1 MKRLIRATS
10 QNKILQLADRIAEIK
25 DNIQTAQI
33 EGLDED
39 YIADLYQE
47 LNELEDE
54 LNFAWQDDESE
65 WNYAREQQEFNP
77 DGSLKL
83 YASTNEDFV
92 VDLDLNKYPE
102 LLDRQLAKFARQE
115 VIDAE
120 NYIGLNDI
128 EVALDAVEDEYPS
141 AHIELINYD
150 GEVVTWSVN
159 GYECSLNV
167 EGYDSAH
174 LESAIFRESE
184 QYIESEYMDGFTDT
198 RTGR

>member
-10 QNKILQLADRIAEIK
+10 QKISQLEDRIAEIK

-33 EGLDED
+33 DGLDED
-39 YIADLYQE
+39 YIVDLYQE

-54 LNFAWQDDESE
+54 LNFAWQDDEAE

-92 VDLDLNKYPE
+92 VDLDLNKYPK

-115 VIDAE
+115 VTDAE
-120 NYIGLNDI
+120 NYIDLNDI

-141 AHIELINYD
+141 AHIELTDYD
-150 GEVVTWSVN
+150 GEAVTWSVN

-167 EGYDSAH
+167 EGYDSAS

>member
-10 QNKILQLADRIAEIK
+10 QKISQLEDRIAEIK

-33 EGLDED
+33 DGLNED
-39 YIADLYQE
+39 YIVDLYQE

-54 LNFAWQDDESE
+54 LNFAWQDDEAE

-120 NYIGLNDI
+120 NYIDLNDI

-167 EGYDSAH
+167 EGYDSAS

-184 QYIESEYMDGFTDT
+184 QYIESEYMDGFIDT

>member
-10 QNKILQLADRIAEIK
+10 RNEISQLEDRIAEIK
-25 DNIQTAQI
+25 NNIRTAQI

-39 YIADLYQE
+39 YIVDLYQE
-47 LNELEDE
+47 LSELKDE
-54 LNFAWQDDESE
+54 LNFAWQDDEAE

-102 LLDRQLAKFARQE
+102 LVDRQLAKYARQE

-120 NYIGLNDI
+120 NYIGLNDV

-141 AHIELINYD
+141 AHTELINYD

-159 GYECSLNV
+159 GYKCSLNV
-167 EGYDSAH
+167 EGYDGAS

-184 QYIESEYMDGFTDT
+184 QYIESEYMDGFIDT
-198 RTGR
+198 RTRR

>member
-10 QNKILQLADRIAEIK
+10 RNKIQQLEDRIAEIK
-25 DNIQTAQI
+25 NNIRTAQI

-39 YIADLYQE
+39 YIVDLHQE
-47 LNELEDE
+47 LSELEDE
-54 LNFAWQDDESE
+54 LNFAWQDDEAE
-65 WNYAREQQEFNP
+65 WNYAREQQKFNP

-92 VDLDLNKYPE
+92 VDLDLNKYPK

-120 NYIGLNDI
+120 NYIDLNDI

-167 EGYDSAH
+167 EGYDSAS